1 MLKPYP
7 YQEQGIDFLLSN
19 KACLLADEQGL
30 GKTIQVVLARN
41 SVVTENEKTL
51 VICPAAVKY
60 NWSINFEKHAAFNKT
75 QIINSSRTILNKDA
89 DVVITNYEY
98 LHKLTIKKQLLGFGF
113 KYIVI
118 DEAHYLA
125 HGGAKRT
132 QHLLNAKYGILKD
145 KSFDHVWLL
154 TGTPMTNRPIDLYTI
169 LRVFASRLLGD
180 YKDYRRFAH
189 KFCGARLNDYG
200 GLDTKGAT
208 NLALLHT
215 LIKPFYL
222 RREKKDVLP
231 ELPEKFVKVVYFEP
245 SKRINKLENCVDTY
259 RQMLEEGKDL
269 GQTSTLR
276 REIALEK
283 LTIVKDYIVNNV
295 ERPAVLFYHHKT
307 VGDELSIVFPD
318 AIRIDG
324 EDNAESKQKKI
335 ELFKEHK
342 NILLAQMTS
351 CGTGID
357 GLQEVCNKAVVVE
370 IPWAPGALGQ
380 AIDRLHRI
388 GQKQD
393 VHIELLV
400 LHKCFDE
407 QVYKAL
413 QRKQKHIDEVIVA
426 DKTKKG
432 EDEMS
437 GILEQINGK
446 LTEILDNQKTIL
458 GAASNAK
465 MGATKTEMVG
475 VQGVPKAETT
485 APTTTAMEAPKAPIK
500 KAPKKAAEP
509 KTGGPSHAELQQTA
523 KELGKKFMDDYQ
535 NESLGT
541 RTEGKT
547 ILMEKILPEG
557 KNTTTCSTPELQE
570 VVAKLSK
577 PFLNIISEHVA
588 EETGDPE
595 DEETEAEGDDW

>member
-1 MLKPYP
+1 MLKPYA
-7 YQEQGIDFLLSN
+7 YQKQGIDFLINN

-30 GKTIQVVLARN
+30 GKTIQVILARN
-41 SVVTENEKTL
+41 AVIKENEKTL

-60 NWSINFEKHAAFNKT
+60 NWKANIEKYGLYNTT
-75 QIINSSRTILNKDA
+75 QIVNSGRTILGKDI

-98 LHKLTIKKQLLGFGF
+98 LHKPTIKKQLQSFGF

-125 HGGAKRT
+125 HGSAKRT
-132 QHLLNAKYGILKD
+132 KHLLNAKYGILKD
-145 KSFDHVWLL
+145 REFNHVWLL
-154 TGTPMTNRPIDLYTI
+154 TGTPMTNRPMDLYVL
-169 LRVFASRLLGD
+169 LRVFASRRLGK
-180 YKDYRRFAH
+180 YVHLRRYLH
-189 KFCGARLNDYG
+189 TFCGGLNAQG
-200 GLDTKGAT
+200 KGAT
-208 NLALLHT
+208 NLALLHR

-231 ELPEKFVKVVYFEP
+231 DLPEKFVKVVYFEP

-259 RQMLEEGKDL
+259 REMLIEGKDL

-276 REIALEK
+276 REIAVEK
-283 LTIVKDYIVNNV
+283 LNIVKDYIINNV

-307 VGDELSIVFPD
+307 VGDELSIIFPD

-324 EDNAESKQKKI
+324 GDNTEEKQRKI

-342 NILLAQMTS
+342 NILLAQLTS

-357 GLQEVCNKAVVVE
+357 GLQEVCSKAIVIE

-380 AIDRLHRI
+380 AVDRLHRI
-388 GQKQD
+388 GQQND

-407 QVYKAL
+407 SVYKAL
-413 QRKQKHIDEVIVA
+413 QRKQKHIDQVIVA
-426 DKTKKG
+426 DETKKG

-437 GILEQINGK
+437 GILEQINDK
-446 LTEILDNQKTIL
+446 LTAILENQKTIL
-458 GAASNAK
+458 ATAK
-465 MGATKTEMVG
+465 TVNVAPKSEAVCSGTVPAKET
-475 VQGVPKAETT
+475 PKAET
-485 APTTTAMEAPKAPIK
+485 AEAPKTE
-500 KAPKKAAEP
+500 APKKKKKAEP
-509 KTGGPSHAELQQTA
+509 KTSDPSHAELQQTA
-523 KELGKKFMDDYQ
+523 KELGKLFMDNFQ
-535 NESLGT
+535 KEGLGV
-541 RTEGKT
+541 REEAKT

-570 VVAKLSK
+570 LVAVLSK
-577 PFLNIISEHVA
+577 PFTEIIAQYVA
-588 EETGDPE
+588 EEIDNPE
-595 DEETEAEGDDW
+595 DEEVEVEGDDW